1 MLSVHASVGLLQQLR
16 KPGTKVLL
24 PCGGAAP
31 PLAAPPRQPSE
42 ALLGMLSRRGR
53 FSSRS
58 RKLGAL
64 GW

>member
-1 MLSVHASVGLLQQLR
+1 MLSGHASVGLLLQLR
-16 KPGTKVLL
+16 KPGTKVLS

-31 PLAAPPRQPSE
+31 PLAAPPLQPAE
-42 ALLGMLSRRGR
+42 ALLGTLSRQGR